1 MWTGQDEPTRRAE
14 EPSPRRCDDRDADE
28 RDDPRDD
35 CEDTDADDSLEE
47 EGYGHGV

>member
-14 EPSPRRCDDRDADE
+14 DPSPRRFDELDADE
-28 RDDPRDD
+28 RDADRERVEEVDVDD
-35 CEDTDADDSLEE
+35 TLEE